1 MRDAF
6 YTDQKQFTIYALVNP
21 VEGPY
26 VFIGKTSSP
35 RISAVYS
42 RHRCGDVSATS
53 GYCDLKDEVPELYV
67 LERVRATEAIAYR
80 RVLAWLR
87 YFLDEGYYAM
97 NHEGTDFQAQ
107 NLYPE
112 TDAIYQEIR
121 KKPLKTILKDTYV
134 ARPADAN
141 LPVEKKPVLFAT
153 REKTVQM
160 NVRINRSDK
169 LRFER
174 HCRSRGLNQR
184 QGFALLL
191 ETNGERRIYQEQ
203 AQKIE
208 RLQSERDKLRRIV
221 DDLEGHGPKEGSA
234 QAYLALLLPGLKGYY
249 DALCPSLDPA
259 NPVPR
264 ISLAEFKRK
273 HLDERQY
280 CYPEEEGFY
289 RVLPVAATWGRKH
302 AWFVMCQGENGEKY
316 RLRTYPREDYVGYSF
331 RGALPVGLGTPWLVG
346 IRRAKGGV
354 MEIMAALPLPDEPQT
369 ESQTVSEKPVKA
381 SLDSQ
386 IQQARNRTV

>member
-1 MRDAF
+1 MQQAF
-6 YTDQKQFTIYALVNP
+6 YNEKKHMTIYALVNRA
-21 VEGPY
+21 EGPY
-26 VFIGKTSSP
+26 VYVGKTSSP

-42 RHRCGDVSATS
+42 HHRCGDIAATS
-53 GYCDLKDEVPELYV
+53 GYCDLPEKVPELYI
-67 LERVRATEAIAYR
+67 LERIWATGAVAYR
-80 RVLAWLR
+80 HTLAWLR
-87 YFLDEGYYAM
+87 YFLDEGYYAV
-97 NHEGTDFQAQ
+97 NHEGTELHARTLQT
-107 NLYPE
+107 E
-112 TDAIYQEIR
+112 TEAIYLEIR
-121 KKPLKTILKDTYV
+121 KKPLKTILDQTYI

-141 LPVEKKPVLFAT
+141 LPSEKKPQFF
-153 REKTVQM
+153 RQEEKTVQM

-169 LRFER
+169 LRFDKY
-174 HCRSRGLNQR
+174 CRSRGLNQR

-191 ETNGERRIYQEQ
+191 ETDGERRIYQEQ

-208 RLQSERDKLRRIV
+208 RLQAERDKLRWTV

-264 ISLAEFKRK
+264 MSLAEFKRK

-280 CYPEEEGFY
+280 RYPEEEGFY

-354 MEIMAALPLPDEPQT
+354 MEIMAALPLPDAPQT
-369 ESQTVSEKPVKA
+369 EPEKPAKT

>member
-6 YTDQKQFTIYALVNP
+6 YTDQKRFTIYALVNP
-21 VEGPY
+21 VEGPFVY
-26 VFIGKTSSP
+26 IGKTASH

-42 RHRCGDVSATS
+42 RHRCGNVKATA

-67 LERVRATEAIAYR
+67 LERVQATEAIAYR

-87 YFLDEGYYAM
+87 CFLDEGYYAI
-97 NHEGTDFQAQ
+97 NHEGTDFQAR

-112 TDAIYQEIR
+112 TEEIYQAIR
-121 KKPLKTILKDTYV
+121 KKPLKTILEQALV

-141 LPVEKKPVLFAT
+141 LPPERKPALLQPQ
-153 REKTVQM
+153 EKTVQM

-169 LRFER
+169 LRFEK

-191 ETNGERRIYQEQ
+191 ETDGERRIYREQ
-203 AQKIE
+203 AQRID
-208 RLQSERDKLRRIV
+208 RLQSARDRLRRKV

-234 QAYLALLLPGLKGYY
+234 QAYLALLIPGLKRYFDTIHPLGEP
-249 DALCPSLDPA
+249 DS
-259 NPVPR
+259 PVPR
-264 ISLAEFKRK
+264 MSLNEFKRK
-273 HLDERQY
+273 HSDERQY
-280 CYPEEEGFY
+280 RYPEEEGFY
-289 RVLPVAATWGRKH
+289 QIQPMAATWGKKK
-302 AWFVMCQGENGEKY
+302 AWFLICRGEKGEKY

-331 RGALPVGLGTPWLVG
+331 RGPLPVGLGTPWLVG
-346 IRRAKGGV
+346 IRRAKGCV
-354 MEIMAALPLPDEPQT
+354 MEIFAALPLNAPMPDETQT
-369 ESQTVSEKPVKA
+369 EPETPAKA

-386 IQQARNRTV
+386 IQQARSRTQ

>member
-97 NHEGTDFQAQ
+97 NHEWTDFQAQ

-112 TDAIYQEIR
+112 TEAIYQEIR

-141 LPVEKKPVLFAT
+141 LSVEKKPVLFAT

-249 DALCPSLDPA
+249 DALRPSADPA

-264 ISLAEFKRK
+264 MSLAEFKRK
-273 HLDERQY
+273 HSDERQY
-280 CYPEEEGFY
+280 RYPAEDGFY

-346 IRRAKGGV
+346 IRRGKGGV
-354 MEIMAALPLPDEPQT
+354 MEIMAALPLPDAPQT
-369 ESQTVSEKPVKA
+369 EPEKPAKT

>member
-21 VEGPY
+21 VEGPFVY
-26 VFIGKTSSP
+26 IGKTASP

-42 RHRCGDVSATS
+42 RHRCGDVAATK
-53 GYCDLKDEVPELYV
+53 GYCDQADEKPELYV

-141 LPVEKKPVLFAT
+141 LSVEKKPVLFAT

-191 ETNGERRIYQEQ
+191 ETDGERRIYQEQ

-249 DALCPSLDPA
+249 DALRPSADPA

-264 ISLAEFKRK
+264 MSLAEFKRK
-273 HLDERQY
+273 HSDERQY
-280 CYPEEEGFY
+280 RYPVEEGFY

-354 MEIMAALPLPDEPQT
+354 MEIMAALPLPDAPQT
-369 ESQTVSEKPVKA
+369 EPEKPAKT